1 MKIHSFNVQPNLPE
15 NIKFLEELAN
25 DMWFTWNWPAIMLF
39 VQIDEKLWTDSHRNP
54 KWMLGCVPQK
64 RLEEL
69 SKDQNFVNQVN
80 QVKDAYYKYKNS
92 DQTWYHQ
99 HRHEQ
104 GNMLTAYFSMEYGIG
119 EGLPIYSGGLGML
132 AGDHIKSASDLGMPI
147 IGMGLFYKQGYVRQ
161 ILNREGWQ
169 NEEYPD
175 NDWAHMAV
183 ERVLGQDGKEII
195 VDIPLGFNENV
206 KACVWRVDVGRTQLY
221 LLDTNLQ
228 ENTPAQRLITE
239 KLYGGDRENRI
250 RQEVVLGIGGV
261 KALAAMGLHPTV
273 YHINEGH
280 SAFLLVQRI
289 LDIMQERQMNFAQAR
304 EIVWASSVFTTHTPV
319 IAGNEHFDP
328 ALVRKYMEF
337 YVQKMGVSWEDFLA
351 LGKEKADSATFCMT
365 VLALRLTAYANGV
378 AKLHGVVSREMWHNL
393 WPGLPINEVPV
404 GSITN
409 GIHSSSWISHE
420 INDLYRQYLF
430 NGNKLD
436 EMDPSDV
443 KMWDNIKNIPDE
455 ELWKVHGE
463 RKAKLI
469 NVVRAR
475 IKKQLK
481 RQGFDMMTVNK
492 SSRVLKPDVLTIGFA
507 RRFATYKRATLLFK
521 DLDRLDKIVNNP
533 LRPVQFVFAGKA
545 HPADTMGKEF
555 IKTIYNLTQ
564 NDPRFKNK
572 IVFVEDY
579 NMNTAR
585 YMVQGVDVWL
595 NNPIRPMEASGT
607 SGMKAAVNGALALSI
622 LDGWWDEVGP
632 CDFGWSIGGA
642 EKYSSDAERDA
653 VEAESLYNLLE
664 QEIAPAYYN
673 RNDKGLSATWLA
685 LMKKSIQKIAPFFNT
700 NRMVKEYYE
709 TFYVGAHNFGQLLSQ
724 DNNAAQVA
732 AWRQKIAENWYRVSV
747 SDITP
752 SFDKAILMGDKLNF
766 KAKVFLGNLL
776 PEDIQVELYLGK
788 RGTLGDIDK
797 EDAVDMTCTG
807 KDGDA
812 YIYEVQI
819 SPFNSGRQDYAM
831 RILPACNKIPN
842 VLTPFF
848 IRWEE

>member
-1 MKIHSFNVQPNLPE
+1 MKIHSFTVQPNLPE

-25 DMWFTWNWPAIMLF
+25 DMWFSWNWPAIMLF
-39 VQIDEKLWTDSHRNP
+39 VQIDAKLWSDSHRNP

-69 SKDQNFVNQVN
+69 SKDTAFVEQVN
-80 QVKDAYYKYKNS
+80 KVKDAYYKYKNNPH
-92 DQTWYHQ
+92 TWYKEHK
-99 HRHEQ
+99 HEQ
-104 GNMLTAYFSMEYGIG
+104 GDMLTAYFSMEYGIS

-147 IGMGLFYKQGYVRQ
+147 IGMGLFYKKGYVQ
-161 ILNREGWQ
+161 QLLNREGWQ
-169 NEEYPD
+169 NENYPD

-183 ERVLGQDGKEII
+183 ERVCGQDGKEIT
-195 VDIPLGFNENV
+195 VDVQLGFNETV
-206 KACVWRVDVGRTQLY
+206 KASVWRVDVGRTQLY

-280 SAFLLVQRI
+280 SAFLLIQRI
-289 LDIMQERQMNFAQAR
+289 IDIMRERKMNFAQAR

-328 ALVRKYMEF
+328 ALVRKYME
-337 YVQKMGVSWEDFLA
+337 YYAQQMGISWDDFLG
-351 LGKEKADSATFCMT
+351 LGKEKTDSATFCMT

-378 AKLHGVVSREMWHNL
+378 AKLHGVVSREMWQNL
-393 WPGLPINEVPV
+393 WPQLPINEVPI

-409 GIHSSSWISHE
+409 GIHSLSWGSHE
-420 INDLYRQYLF
+420 INDLYHKYLSKT
-430 NGNKLD
+430 NQLD
-436 EMDPSDV
+436 EIDPSDPEPW
-443 KMWDNIKNIPDE
+443 KNINNIPDE
-455 ELWKVHGE
+455 ELWNVHTQ

-469 NVVRAR
+469 NLARAR
-475 IKKQLK
+475 LKRQLK

-492 SSRVLKPDVLTIGFA
+492 ANRVLKPEVLTIGFA

-533 LRPVQFVFAGKA
+533 MRPVQFVFAGKA

-555 IKTIYNLTQ
+555 IKTIYTLTQ

-572 IVFVEDY
+572 VVFIEDY

-607 SGMKAAVNGALALSI
+607 SGMKAALNGALALSI

-642 EKYSSDAERDA
+642 EKYGSDAERDA

-673 RNDKGLSATWLA
+673 KNEKGFSPTWLA
-685 LMKKSIQKIAPFFNT
+685 LMKKSIQYIASFFNT

-709 TFYVGAHNFGQLLSQ
+709 AFYVGAHNYGQLLAQ
-724 DNNAAQVA
+724 NDTAAQVA
-732 AWRQKIAENWYRVSV
+732 AWRKKIADNWYRVSV
-747 SDITP
+747 TDITP
-752 SFDKAILMGDKLNF
+752 AFDKAILMGDKINF
-766 KAKVFLGNLL
+766 KAKVSLGDLA
-776 PEDIQVELYLGK
+776 PEDIQVELYLGT

-797 EDAVDMTCTG
+797 ENAVDMTCTG

-819 SPFNSGRQDYAM
+819 SPFNSGRQDYAL
-831 RILPACNKIPN
+831 RVLPACDKVPH
-842 VLTPFF
+842 VLTPLF
-848 IRWEE
+848 IRWED

>member
-1 MKIHSFNVQPNLPE
+1 MKIHSFTVQPNLPD
-15 NIKFLEELAN
+15 NIKFLEELAS
-25 DMWFTWNWPAIMLF
+25 DMWFTWNWPAILLF
-39 VQIDEKLWTDSHRNP
+39 VQIDPKLWTASRRNP
-54 KWMLGCVPQK
+54 KWMLGSVPQK

-69 SKDQNFVNQVN
+69 SRDTAFVEQVN
-80 QVKDAYYKYKNS
+80 KVKEAYYNYKNNPH
-92 DQTWYHQ
+92 TWYKENKK
-99 HRHEQ
+99 EQ

-132 AGDHIKSASDLGMPI
+132 AGDHMKSASDLGMPI
-147 IGMGLFYKQGYVRQ
+147 IGMGLFYKKGYVQ
-161 ILNREGWQ
+161 QLLNRDGWQ

-183 ERVLGQDGKEII
+183 ERVLDANGKEI
-195 VDIPLGFNENV
+195 VVEVPLGFNETV
-206 KACVWRVDVGRTQLY
+206 KACVWRVETGRTDLY

-250 RQEVVLGIGGV
+250 RQEIVLGIGGV
-261 KALAAMGLHPTV
+261 KALTAMGKYPTV

-280 SAFLLVQRI
+280 SAFLLIQRI
-289 LDIMQERQMNFAQAR
+289 IDMMQQRKMNFAQAR

-328 ALVRKYMEF
+328 MLVRKYME
-337 YVQKMGVSWEDFLA
+337 YYAQQMGISWEDFLA

-378 AKLHGVVSREMWHNL
+378 AKLHGKVSREMWHNL
-393 WPGLPINEVPV
+393 WPGLPINEVPI

-409 GIHSSSWISHE
+409 GVHSASWVSHE
-420 INDLYRQYLF
+420 INDLYRKYLF
-430 NGNKLD
+430 NGNQMG
-436 EMDPSDV
+436 EVDPSNAKIWEKVDE
-443 KMWDNIKNIPDE
+443 IPDE
-455 ELWKVHGE
+455 ELWAVHGQ
-463 RKAKLI
+463 RKNKLI
-469 NVVRAR
+469 NLAR
-475 IKKQLK
+475 RRMKHQLK

-492 SSRVLKPDVLTIGFA
+492 ASKILKPDVLTIGFA

-564 NDPRFKNK
+564 NDVRFKNK
-572 IVFVEDY
+572 IVFIEDY
-579 NMNTAR
+579 NMNVAR

-607 SGMKAAVNGALALSI
+607 SGMKAAVNGALMLSI

-642 EKYSSDAERDA
+642 EKYASDAERDA

-664 QEIAPAYYN
+664 QEIAPTYYAK
-673 RNDKGLSATWLA
+673 NDKGFSAAWLA
-685 LMKKSIQKIAPFFNT
+685 LMKKSIREIAPVFNT

-709 TFYVGAHNFGQLLSQ
+709 KFYIGAHNFGQLLSQ
-724 DNNAAQVA
+724 NDNAAVVA
-732 AWRQKIAENWYRVSV
+732 SWRKKIADNWYRVSV
-747 SDITP
+747 TDATP
-752 SFDKAILMGDKLNF
+752 AFDKAILMGDKVNF
-766 KAKVFLGNLL
+766 KARVSLGGLE
-776 PEDIQVELYLGK
+776 PQDIQVELYLGT
-788 RGTLGDIDK
+788 RGTLGDIEK

-812 YIYEVQI
+812 YIYEVQL
-819 SPFNSGRQDYAM
+819 SPYNSGRQDYAL
-831 RILPACNKIPN
+831 RILPACDKVPN
-842 VLTPFF
+842 ILTPLYL
-848 IRWEE
+848 RWEE

>member
-1 MKIHSFNVQPNLPE
+1 MKIHSFTVQPNLPD
-15 NIKFLEELAN
+15 NIKFLEELAS
-25 DMWFTWNWPAIMLF
+25 DMWFTWNWPAILLF
-39 VQIDEKLWTDSHRNP
+39 MQIDPKLWTDSRRNP

-69 SKDQNFVNQVN
+69 SRDEAFVQQVN
-80 QVKDAYYKYKNS
+80 KVKEAYYNYKNNPH
-92 DQTWYHQ
+92 TWYKEHK
-99 HRHEQ
+99 REQ
-104 GNMLTAYFSMEYGIG
+104 GDMLTAYFSMEYGIG

-147 IGMGLFYKQGYVRQ
+147 IGVGLFYKKGYVQ
-161 ILNREGWQ
+161 QLLNREGWQ

-183 ERVLGQDGKEII
+183 EHVCDKDGKEII
-195 VDIPLGFNENV
+195 VEVPLGANESV
-206 KACVWRVDVGRTQLY
+206 KACVWRVNVGRTDLY

-228 ENTPAQRLITE
+228 ENTPPQRLITE

-250 RQEVVLGIGGV
+250 RQEIVLGIGGV
-261 KALAAMGLHPTV
+261 KALNAMGMHPTV

-280 SAFLLVQRI
+280 SAFLLIQRI
-289 LDIMQERQMNFAQAR
+289 IDIMRERNMDFAQAR

-328 ALVRKYMEF
+328 VLVRKYMQYYAEQMGIGWEEF
-337 YVQKMGVSWEDFLA
+337 LT

-378 AKLHGVVSREMWHNL
+378 AKLHGVVSREMWRNL
-393 WPGLPINEVPV
+393 WPSLPVDEVPID
-404 GSITN
+404 SITN
-409 GIHSSSWISHE
+409 GIHSSSWVSHE
-420 INDLYRQYLF
+420 INDLYRKYLY
-430 NGNKLD
+430 NGNQLD
-436 EMDPSDV
+436 EVDPSETALWDKV
-443 KMWDNIKNIPDE
+443 KDIPDE
-455 ELWKVHGE
+455 ELWAVHGQ
-463 RKAKLI
+463 RKTKLI
-469 NVVRAR
+469 NMAR
-475 IKKQLK
+475 SRLKAQLK
-481 RQGFDMMTVNK
+481 RQGFDVMTVNK
-492 SSRVLKPDVLTIGFA
+492 TSRVLKPDVLTIGFA

-521 DLDRLDKIVNNP
+521 DLDRLDKIVNHP

-545 HPADTMGKEF
+545 HPADTAGKEF

-572 IVFVEDY
+572 IIFIEDY
-579 NMNTAR
+579 NMNIAR

-607 SGMKAAVNGALALSI
+607 SGMKAAVNGALMLSI

-642 EKYSSDAERDA
+642 EKYASDAERDA

-664 QEIAPAYYN
+664 QEIAPTYYAK
-673 RNDKGLSATWLA
+673 NDKGFSSGWLA
-685 LMKKSIQKIAPFFNT
+685 LMKKSIHQIAPVFNT

-709 TFYVGAHNFGQLLSQ
+709 KFYVGANNFGQLLSQ
-724 DNNAAQVA
+724 DNHAAQVA
-732 AWRQKIAENWYRVSV
+732 AWRKKIADNWFRVSV
-747 SDITP
+747 TDITP
-752 SFDKAILMGDKLNF
+752 AFDKAILMGDKVHF
-766 KAKVFLGNLL
+766 RARVFLGALS
-776 PEDIQVELYLGK
+776 PEDIQVELYLGT
-788 RGTLGDIDK
+788 RGALGGIQK
-797 EDAVDMTCTG
+797 EDAVDMHVAG
-807 KDGDA
+807 NDGDA
-812 YIYEVQI
+812 YIYEVEI
-819 SPFNSGRQDYAM
+819 SPFNSGRQDYAL
-831 RILPACNKIPN
+831 RILPACDKVPN

>member
-39 VQIDEKLWTDSHRNP
+39 MQMDNKLWTDSHRNP
-54 KWMLGCVPQK
+54 KWMLGSIPQK

-69 SKDQNFVNQVN
+69 SKDPNFVNQVN
-80 QVKDAYYKYKNS
+80 QVKDSYYKYKNNPH
-92 DQTWYHQ
+92 TWYQEHKQ
-99 HRHEQ
+99 EQ

-147 IGMGLFYKQGYVRQ
+147 IGVGLFYKKGYVQ
-161 ILNREGWQ
+161 QVLNREGWQ

-183 ERVLGQDGKEII
+183 ERVLDKEGKEIT

-206 KACVWRVDVGRTQLY
+206 KACIWRVDVGRTQLY

-261 KALAAMGLHPTV
+261 KALAAMGLQPTV

-280 SAFLLVQRI
+280 SAFLLIQRI
-289 LDIMQERQMNFAQAR
+289 MDIMQARHMTFAQAR

-328 ALVRKYMEF
+328 MLVRKYME
-337 YVQKMGVSWEDFLA
+337 YYAQKMGISWDEFLA
-351 LGKEKADSATFCMT
+351 LGKEKNDSATFCMT

-378 AKLHGVVSREMWHNL
+378 AKLHGKVSREMWHNL
-393 WPGLPINEVPV
+393 WPQLPINEVPID
-404 GSITN
+404 SITN

-420 INDLYRQYLF
+420 INDIYRKYLYNNNQY
-430 NGNKLD
+430 D
-436 EMDPSDV
+436 EVDPSNTEVWNKIND
-443 KMWDNIKNIPDE
+443 IPDE
-455 ELWKVHGE
+455 ELWAVHTQ
-463 RKAKLI
+463 RKTKLI
-469 NVVRAR
+469 NMAR
-475 IKKQLK
+475 TRLKRQLK
-481 RQGFDMMTVNK
+481 RQGFDMMTVK
-492 SSRVLKPDVLTIGFA
+492 KADRILKQDVLTIGFA

-572 IVFVEDY
+572 IVFMEDY

-642 EKYSSDAERDA
+642 EKYGSEAERDA

-664 QEIAPAYYN
+664 QEIAPTYYAKN
-673 RNDKGLSATWLA
+673 EKGFSPAWLG
-685 LMKKSIQKIAPFFNT
+685 LMKKSIQQIAPFFNT

-709 TFYVGAHNFGQLLSQ
+709 KFYVGAHNFGQGLAQ
-724 DNNAAQVA
+724 DNTAIDVA
-732 AWRQKIAENWYRVSV
+732 AWRKKIADNWYRVNV
-747 SDITP
+747 TDITP
-752 SFDKAILMGDKLNF
+752 AFDKAILMGDKLNF
-766 KAKVFLGNLL
+766 KAKVFLGNLA
-776 PEDIQVELYLGK
+776 PEDVQVELYLGT
-788 RGTLGDIDK
+788 RGTLGDINK
-797 EDAVDMTCTG
+797 EDAVDMNCTG

-812 YIYEVQI
+812 YIYDVQI
-819 SPFNSGRQDYAM
+819 SPFNSGRQDYAL
-831 RILPACNKIPN
+831 RILPACNKVPN
-842 VLTPFF
+842 ILMPFF